1 MNAVQLMGN
10 LARDPELRHAPDGKA
25 ICEVT
30 ICHSEKWKGQDGQ
43 QKEAVAFVA
52 VVIWGPRG
60 EAFAKHHRKGSRA
73 LVEGKLVQDTW
84 IDKATGAKRE
94 KLKVH
99 VERWHFCNSKPAGDR
114 PATAPAPK
122 RDFEKNNAPV
132 SSEWPADDEPPF

>member
-1 MNAVQLMGN
+1 MGN

-30 ICHSEKWKGQDGQ
+30 ICHSEKWKGADGQ
-43 QKEAVAFVA
+43 QKEAVAFVS

-60 EAFAKHHRKGSRA
+60 EAFAKHHRKGDRA

-84 IDKATGAKRE
+84 TDKATGAKRE

-99 VERWHFCNSKPAGDR
+99 VELALLQQQARRR
-114 PATAPAPK
+114 PARRCRSSTAPIQRPL
-122 RDFEKNNAPV
+122 
-132 SSEWPADDEPPF
+132 ADRANVV